1 MYSLDDVHSSLHA
14 SSGSTL
20 LLIFFPLHCLP
31 LGTIIIGA
39 IANAYPGRMY
49 VPAVL
54 SKPALAHD
62 IKLADLFS
70 GCLFPLHG
78 VNLNYTT
85 LSLEIVYGES
95 QGMPADTSHT
105 LSFYIHSFRPWC
117 NNRIIISSEHTKLTT
132 QMLE

>member
-1 MYSLDDVHSSLHA
+1 MYSLDDIHSSLHA
-14 SSGSTL
+14 SSGSIF

-39 IANAYPGRMY
+39 IANADAGRMY

-54 SKPALAHD
+54 SKPTLAHD
-62 IKLADLFS
+62 IKLADLS

-85 LSLEIVYGES
+85 LSL
-95 QGMPADTSHT
+95 
-105 LSFYIHSFRPWC
+105 
-117 NNRIIISSEHTKLTT
+117 
-132 QMLE
+132 